1 MQLHL
6 IVLKILRTEGSILI
20 NWLKNISME
29 NKNFLYNLYYDWWK
43 NIDKFIF
50 SLILLLFFIGL
61 FFSLT
66 STSLLVSDKLD
77 TNDYSFFFKHLIFIL
92 LGIITIFFLSSIK
105 QEKLL
110 KFSSIIFIIS
120 LISLILVPVI
130 GIEVKGSKRWIDLYF
145 LPRFQPIELVKPF
158 LIIFISLILSSEKYS
173 NIYLKYFFTFLITLL
188 VALLLAVQPDIGQT
202 LLVFFSWSIL
212 IFTSGISIVFLLILF
227 LLLIFVFSYLVFFV
241 PKFEYIKN
249 RLVSFFNSETG
260 TQNFQSD
267 KAIDSITSGGFFGK
281 GIGEGTLKNRV
292 PEAHTDYII
301 SVISEEFG
309 VIAIILI
316 LLLFLIFIYSVF
328 KKVYFENEEK
338 IKLILVGCISLILM
352 QAMIHI
358 GVNIRLFPTTGMT
371 LPFISYG
378 GSSIISISILSGIIL
393 NLTKRKIN

>member
-1 MQLHL
+1 
-6 IVLKILRTEGSILI
+6 
-20 NWLKNISME
+20 ME
-29 NKNFLYNLYYDWWK
+29 NNRTIYGLYYEWWK

-50 SLILLLFFIGL
+50 FVIILLFVTGL
-61 FFSLT
+61 FFSLV

-77 TNDYSFFFKHLIFIL
+77 TNDYTFFFKHLSFVILGLIIIFVLSSINEEKLIKVSPVIFIL
-92 LGIITIFFLSSIK
+92 SLFFLM
-105 QEKLL
+105 
-110 KFSSIIFIIS
+110 
-120 LISLILVPVI
+120 LVPII
-130 GIEVKGSKRWIDLYF
+130 GVEVNNAQRWIDLYI

-158 LIIFISLILSSEKYS
+158 LIILISLILSSEKY
-173 NIYLKYFFTFLITLL
+173 NNVYLKYFFSFLLTLFL
-188 VALLLAVQPDIGQT
+188 ALLLSVQPDIGQT
-202 LLVFFSWSIL
+202 LLIFFTWSVL
-212 IFTSGISIVFLLILF
+212 IFISGINIIFLITSSLIIFMILYLSINFISK
-227 LLLIFVFSYLVFFV
+227 FSY
-241 PKFEYIKN
+241 IKS
-249 RLVSFFNSETG
+249 RILSFFNSETG
-260 TQNFQSD
+260 THNAQSE

-309 VIAIILI
+309 VTAIILI

-328 KKVYFENEEK
+328 KKVYFEQEERT
-338 IKLILVGCISLILM
+338 KLILVGCISLILV

-393 NLTKRKIN
+393 NLTRRKIN